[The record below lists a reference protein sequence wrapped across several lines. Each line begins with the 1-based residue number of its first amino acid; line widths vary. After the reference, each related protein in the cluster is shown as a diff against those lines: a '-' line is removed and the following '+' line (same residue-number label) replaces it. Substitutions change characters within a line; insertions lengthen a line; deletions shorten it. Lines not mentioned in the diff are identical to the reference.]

1 MICVKGYIGK
11 WSSSDERQKWEK
23 DFSATLIDPV
33 IADIETVLRNTYTLA
48 MKGTYIIIH
57 IFIVQL

>member
-1 MICVKGYIGK
+1 MICVKDYIGK
-11 WSSSDERQKWEK
+11 WSSGDERQKWEK

-48 MKGTYIIIH
+48 MKGI
-57 IFIVQL
+57 